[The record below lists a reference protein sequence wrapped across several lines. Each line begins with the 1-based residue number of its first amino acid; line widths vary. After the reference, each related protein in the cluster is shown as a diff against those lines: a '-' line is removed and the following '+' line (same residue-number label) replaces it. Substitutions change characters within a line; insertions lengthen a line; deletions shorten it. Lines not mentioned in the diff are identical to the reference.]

1 MTVGFCCFWLLLDD
15 FDVCCASEGEDD
27 AGAFFLSIDFV
38 LCGFPDVVVK
48 EGGGGVCFSMAFF
61 FLSVFSVF
69 PAFFIFSP
77 FFSFFFAFV
86 SLCEE
91 GSGDAGGSGV
101 GNDIVSPPSRK
112 VDLVVVDLMLWTW

>member
-15 FDVCCASEGEDD
+15 FDVFCAAEGEDD

-61 FLSVFSVF
+61 FLSVFSIF
-69 PAFFIFSP
+69 SAFFIF
-77 FFSFFFAFV
+77 
-86 SLCEE
+86 
-91 GSGDAGGSGV
+91 
-101 GNDIVSPPSRK
+101 PPSSPSSLLLSHYVRK
-112 VDLVVVDLMLWTW
+112 DQVMLEGWVLGMTLFPLQVGRLIWWWWI